1 MAEYVSNSHKS
12 RDTKDEPVAEKR
24 ITPVVNGSATVQKKS
39 GFGKLAQSI
48 IVEDARSV
56 GSYILTDVLIPAL
69 KKSIDDIVSNG
80 IHMMLY
86 GKAAES
92 RSSSSIS
99 RVSYS
104 GYYQRK
110 NEEPLRAGSNSSV
123 FEFEDIVFPTRGDA
137 EAVLT
142 AMEDII
148 DQYQAVSVGDLYE
161 LSNVPSPN
169 YTVNKYGWTN
179 LRSAQVVRCRD
190 GFIIQFPKATVL

>member
-1 MAEYVSNSHKS
+1 MAEYLSNSNKS
-12 RDTKDEPVAEKR
+12 REAKAEPVAEKK
-24 ITPVVNGSATVQKKS
+24 ISPVVNGTATVRKKT
-39 GFGKLAQSI
+39 GLGKLAGSI

-92 RSSSSIS
+92 RNSSTIS

-110 NEEPLRAGSNSSV
+110 SEEPLRAGSSSSV

-161 LSNVPSPN
+161 LSKVPSPN

>member
-1 MAEYVSNSHKS
+1 MAEYLSNSNKS
-12 RDTKDEPVAEKR
+12 RETKPEPVAEKK
-24 ITPVVNGSATVQKKS
+24 ITPVVSGATAQKKT
-39 GFGKLAQSI
+39 GLGKLASSI

-86 GKAAES
+86 GRAAETKS
-92 RSSSSIS
+92 GSTVS

-123 FEFEDIVFPTRGDA
+123 FELEDIVFPTRGDA

-161 LSNVPSPN
+161 LSNVPCPN
-169 YTVNKYGWTN
+169 YTVNKYGWTS
-179 LRSAQVVRCRD
+179 LRSAQVIRCRD

>member
-12 RDTKDEPVAEKR
+12 RESQPEQVPEKKL
-24 ITPVVNGSATVQKKS
+24 TPVITGTAEARKKT
-39 GFGKLAQSI
+39 GLGKLAGSI

-92 RSSSSIS
+92 RGGSTIS
-99 RVSYS
+99 RVSYN

-110 NEEPLRAGSNSSV
+110 AEEPLRAGSNSSV
-123 FEFEDIVFPTRGDA
+123 FEYDDIVFNTRGDA

-169 YTVNKYGWTN
+169 YTVNKYGWTS
-179 LRSAQVVRCRD
+179 LRSAQVIRCRD